1 MATFEVSE
9 SPAIVGHCPLV
20 SNRGNLRWG
29 VWIAKGRRIEWGHPQ
44 PAGIA
49 AAGSGSLQGFGNCPA
64 QVWESE
70 AFSVS
75 ILHCYQVLG
84 LQPGST
90 LRSVHRAYKQI
101 VLKHHPDR
109 TGSDSASL
117 AIFVEATEAY
127 ATLKRAYATREAS
140 KNAGVCPKCEKFA
153 PLLRGIGRRHY
164 CAECLLVKRR
174 KFLPM
179 PTYAQ
184 AKCLGVIGVQGA
196 AAYLIV
202 SSISMRSM
210 PHGIA
215 AVGLAFVGMAVLA
228 YEYWTAD
235 LIDS

>member
-1 MATFEVSE
+1 M
-9 SPAIVGHCPLV
+9 
-20 SNRGNLRWG
+20 
-29 VWIAKGRRIEWGHPQ
+29 
-44 PAGIA
+44 
-49 AAGSGSLQGFGNCPA
+49 
-64 QVWESE
+64 
-70 AFSVS
+70 S
-75 ILHCYQVLG
+75 ILRCYQVLG

-90 LRSVHRAYKQI
+90 LRNVHRAYKQI

-109 TGSDSASL
+109 TGSDSVSL

-127 ATLKRAYATREAS
+127 ATLKRAYATRETS

-153 PLLRGIGRRHY
+153 PLLRGIGGRY
-164 CAECLLVKRR
+164 FCAECLLVKRR

-202 SSISMRSM
+202 SSISLRSM

-235 LIDS
+235 LIDP